1 MVFSKRCKNKVN
13 ALKKPNFIFTQNNV
27 NQMNNNI
34 NYNMINSQNSIININ
49 NSQMNLVGQQNEL
62 R

>member
-1 MVFSKRCKNKVN
+1 
-13 ALKKPNFIFTQNNV
+13 
-27 NQMNNNI
+27 MNNNI